1 MHPKPTNKEYE
12 KHYVEVF
19 KAIFEDFPQGEI
31 IADQNQERPDV
42 IVIRGHDKIGIE
54 ITRIHTEKLK
64 REESEVEAA
73 ITEAQHIYEGLS
85 LPHLHVSVIVGDGK
99 TFNRQNRKKFAAAIS
114 NLVSKNIPAQDGPV
128 ELGNDWNNPE
138 VFPFEINS
146 IGIYRL
152 SKLTRN
158 HWSRPDGG
166 VFRTDFIKEL
176 QEIISGKNKL
186 LPNYNRDCK
195 AHWLLI
201 VAENGSPSSFF
212 DPSAAT
218 LNHLYKSLFN
228 RVFFLDLFTRKYAEL
243 RLEAA

>member
-12 KHYVEVF
+12 KHFVEVF
-19 KAIFEDFPQGEI
+19 KSIFEGFPQGEI
-31 IADQNQERPDV
+31 IADQYQERPDV
-42 IVIRGHDKIGIE
+42 IVANSHDKIGIE

-73 ITEAQHIYEGLS
+73 ITEAQHIYEELN

-99 TFNRQNRKKFAAAIS
+99 TFNRQNRKKFAVAIA
-114 NLVSKNIPAQDGPV
+114 NLVSRNLPGPDGSV
-128 ELGNDWNNPE
+128 ELDNDWNNPD

-146 IGIYRL
+146 IGIYRFA
-152 SKLTRN
+152 KLIRN

-166 VFRTDFIKEL
+166 FFRTDFINEL
-176 QEIISGKNKL
+176 QDIISAKDKL
-186 LPNYNRDCK
+186 LPNYDRDCK

-228 RVFFLDLFTRKYAEL
+228 RVFFMDLFLRKYSEL
-243 RLEAA
+243 RLDTV